1 MKKRVSE
8 AHPEPSQTSKM
19 EFFVKIV
26 NGLNPLTIF
35 GKSSMLDVRLCSECA
50 SEFRC
55 KRSLSWWGT
64 DIPNTHEKWTKK
76 KALLNG
82 TDVINEKECTIMYS
96 ACVTTQLKL

>member
-76 KALLNG
+76 KRYWM
-82 TDVINEKECTIMYS
+82 VQMW
-96 ACVTTQLKL
+96 